1 MGNECQKLPRK
12 LLVCFWN
19 FRHGPMAVIKSMIS
33 ADGFVVSINLTNFGL
48 VGSTVKVALIM
59 YSNLLVDVVR
69 LPPSTVAMLNG
80 TGDSGYSIAFS

>member
-1 MGNECQKLPRK
+1 MNAK
-12 LLVCFWN
+12 N
-19 FRHGPMAVIKSMIS
+19 FLANCLYVSGIFVMVLMAVIKSMIS